1 MTQLKTWHVF
11 YNAIV
16 TLNMVVGIT
25 QSDLLAQF
33 GLEGW
38 VGMMGKSVWGGGG
51 RVNVVLCVIHTRLRV
66 NNITELQKV
75 DVRNI
80 LICIII

>member
-1 MTQLKTWHVF
+1 MTQLKTWHVSF

-33 GLEGW
+33 GQEGW
-38 VGMMGKSVWGGGG
+38 VGYDGEKWGGG
-51 RVNVVLCVIHTRLRV
+51 V
-66 NNITELQKV
+66 
-75 DVRNI
+75 
-80 LICIII
+80 

>member
-38 VGMMGKSVWGGGG
+38 VGMMGKSGGGE
-51 RVNVVLCVIHTRLRV
+51 LMWYCVSFISGSGL
-66 NNITELQKV
+66 ITLLSFKKWMLET
-75 DVRNI
+75 